1 MAALGSPPPVSA
13 AAPPAL
19 PPRPVEQWMRPFV
32 RFLEVESASGVV
44 LLVCTWAALALANS
58 PWSQAADHFWH
69 TAIRLEIGP
78 WRVEESLLHLINDGL
93 MTIFFFVAGL
103 EIKRELV
110 AGELRDPR
118 KAALPVAAALG
129 GMLAPAAIYWVQQA
143 GQPGARGWGIPM
155 ATDIAFVVGFLALLG
170 QRAPL
175 GLKIM
180 LLSLAI
186 ADDIGAVV
194 VIAFFYS
201 TDVSLP
207 MLGLGGAGLLMCWLL
222 NRIGVRRISVYV
234 FVGILI
240 WLAFFHSGVHPTVA
254 GVLLGLL
261 TPASAWVGDRTLRN
275 IVHDTLKR
283 LGEERDGQVENHNK
297 PALLRLTLAARE
309 AVSPLERLE
318 AALHPW
324 VAYGIMPLFALAN
337 AGVAV
342 NFASFGQ
349 PVGIAAG
356 SGLFLGKPLGILLLS
371 WLTVKLG
378 LARLPQG
385 VNWKAMLGAGSLA
398 GIGFTMSLFVA
409 KLAFNSPAQ
418 APLLDA
424 AKVGVLTGSALSAVV
439 GFLLLRRYLP
449 KAAQQEA

>member
-1 MAALGSPPPVSA
+1 
-13 AAPPAL
+13 
-19 PPRPVEQWMRPFV
+19 MRPFV